1 MSRLSL
7 FAVLLLLIVAFR
19 ADAAEPVAAE
29 AAPAAT
35 ATTDDAPAAAP
46 PPAAVTVPIAAAVPP
61 VAPATNAS
69 EYKLGTG
76 DKLRIIVFGEM
87 DLSGEYTVD
96 SIGFIRLPLVGEV
109 RAVGSTVAE
118 IERQI
123 VSVLREGYLRDP
135 RVSVEVLTFRPFYII
150 GEVMMPGQYAYTT
163 DMSVLNAVAVAGG
176 YTYRANQSR
185 VFIRRNGDTEEQAA
199 PADQTTKIG
208 PGDIIRVS
216 ERFF

>member
-1 MSRLSL
+1 MGRFL
-7 FAVLLLLIVAFR
+7 FLAAFMLLMVSFR
-19 ADAAEPVAAE
+19 ADAAEPIAA
-29 AAPAAT
+29 AAAPPAAT
-35 ATTDDAPAAAP
+35 ANSVNPAAGQAPA
-46 PPAAVTVPIAAAVPP
+46 IAANPG
-61 VAPATNAS
+61 

-109 RAVGSTVAE
+109 TAAGNTVAE

-150 GEVMMPGQYAYTT
+150 GEVMMPGQYPYTS
-163 DMSVLNAVAVAGG
+163 DMSVLNAVAMAGG

-185 VFIRRNGDTEEQAA
+185 VFIRRNGDTAEQAA